1 MRSVT
6 TKRKPDGISQED
18 WDAVDSPPLASEFIA
33 RMRPSR
39 ERMPPE
45 LFEKLV
51 RTYKERQAQ
60 EAAEREDVTLSLDRD
75 VVRHFKKGGGD
86 WRGRMSAALRQ
97 AAQVKR
103 DAG

>member
-1 MRSVT
+1 MT
-6 TKRKPDGISQED
+6 TKRKPDDISQED
-18 WDAVDSPPLASEFIA
+18 WDAVDSPPLSSEFIA

-45 LFEKLV
+45 LFERLV
-51 RTYKERQAQ
+51 RAYDERQAA
-60 EAAEREDVTLSLDRD
+60 EAKEREEVTLNLDRG
-75 VVRHFKKGGGD
+75 VVEHFKAGGGD

-103 DAG
+103 SPAE

>member
-1 MRSVT
+1 MT
-6 TKRKPDGISQED
+6 TKRKPDDISQED
-18 WDAVDSPPLASEFIA
+18 WDAVDSPPLSSEFIA

-51 RTYKERQAQ
+51 RTNEEWQAQQAKER
-60 EAAEREDVTLSLDRD
+60 EEVTLSLDLG
-75 VVRHFKKGGGD
+75 VVEHFKAGGGD

-97 AAQVKR
+97 AARVKR
-103 DAG
+103 SAR